1 MGLLIGKMFSKLF
14 GKKEVRVLIL
24 GLDNAGKTTILYKLY
39 APDRVIRTMPTIGFN
54 METVVYKNL
63 QFNVW
68 DLGGQTNIRP
78 YWRCY
83 YANTDAIIYVVDSSD
98 KDRLSLTRKELLSML
113 EEEELKNTILLV
125 FANKMD
131 MKGAASEVEVSQALG
146 LHQIKERQ
154 WHICRTSALHGQ
166 GLTEGLEWL
175 SNAIAQAA
183 NK

>member
-1 MGLLIGKMFSKLF
+1 MGLLIGKLFGKLF

-83 YANTDAIIYVVDSSD
+83 YANTDAIIYVVDSTD
-98 KDRLSLTRKELLSML
+98 KDRISLTKKELIAML

-125 FANKMD
+125 FANKQD
-131 MKGAASEVEVSQALG
+131 MKGALSEAEVSTQLG
-146 LHQIKERQ
+146 LVNIKDRQ
-154 WHICRTSALHGQ
+154 WHICKTSALHGQ
-166 GLTEGLEWL
+166 GLQEGLEWL
-175 SNAIAQAA
+175 SNAIANQQ
-183 NK
+183 K

>member
-1 MGLLIGKMFSKLF
+1 
-14 GKKEVRVLIL
+14 
-24 GLDNAGKTTILYKLY
+24 
-39 APDRVIRTMPTIGFN
+39 MPTIGFN

-83 YANTDAIIYVVDSSD
+83 YANTDAIIYVRRTHAARVNGALRSYVGGVRAVSAPTLTRSCPLLDLFVLQVVDSTD
-98 KDRLSLTRKELLSML
+98 QDRLSLTRKELLSML
-113 EEEELKNTILLV
+113 EEDELKNAILLV

-131 MKGAASEVEVSQALG
+131 MKGAASEVEVSQSLG
-146 LHQIKERQ
+146 LHAIKDRQ
-154 WHICRTSALHGQ
+154 WHICKTSALHGQ

-183 NK
+183 TGK